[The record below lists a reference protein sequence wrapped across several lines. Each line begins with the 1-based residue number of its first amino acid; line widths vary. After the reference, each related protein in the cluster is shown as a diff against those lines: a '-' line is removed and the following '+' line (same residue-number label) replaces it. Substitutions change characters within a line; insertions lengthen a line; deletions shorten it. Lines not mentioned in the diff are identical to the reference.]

1 MKTIIDNTIKNLQ
14 TIKNNIDDTKTYPTQ
29 LKYKLLDL
37 SELVTAL
44 VMVFNEN
51 TNVEENTKN
60 ERKIFLC

>member
-1 MKTIIDNTIKNLQ
+1 LKTIIDNTIKNLQ

-44 VMVFNEN
+44 VIVFNEN
-51 TNVEENTKN
+51 TLTEENQIT

>member
-1 MKTIIDNTIKNLQ
+1 MKTIIDNAIKNLQ

-44 VMVFNEN
+44 VIVFNEN
-51 TNVEENTKN
+51 INVEETTKN

>member
-1 MKTIIDNTIKNLQ
+1 LKTIIDNAINNLQ
-14 TIKNNIDDTKTYPTQ
+14 KIKNNIDDAKTYPTQ

-44 VMVFNEN
+44 VIVFNEN
-51 TNVEENTKN
+51 TNVEEYKEN